1 MSKKQRRGVARKRRA
16 TQVRSALDKH
26 HICYQ
31 RRFWSLGSLHELREF
46 WYSKIM
52 IPRDTLHRAIHRE
65 VAFVPTPRVSSAAS
79 ALAQLKML
87 ESYGAIKETD
97 SLEKRLELYIA
108 LFDCIEPETADGFRK
123 QLEIVRNFH

>member
-1 MSKKQRRGVARKRRA
+1 
-16 TQVRSALDKH
+16 
-26 HICYQ
+26 
-31 RRFWSLGSLHELREF
+31 
-46 WYSKIM
+46 M

-65 VAFVPTPRVSSAAS
+65 VALVPTPRASSASS

-87 ESYGAIKETD
+87 ESYGAIKESD
-97 SLEKRLELYIA
+97 SLGKRLELYIA